1 MYGKRLALTLSVF
14 SILAACMVAF
24 GPDCL
29 EGSPGNVEITC
40 DHGTVVDA
48 STGQEYLG
56 GAFPGKLALRC
67 MPDAGF
73 EFVGWSVEGT
83 AQITQDGDTIA
94 VSSAEGAVRIT
105 AECRN
110 YSSSTSLTPVVDE
123 NDVLMPGEEMFMNWS
138 FKSADLYMSGG
149 TWLGMPSTPLI
160 VGDVVYVRAG
170 SYLYALDIDSGTVL
184 HAVKSE
190 GFGVDFYHYVS
201 YGNGVIFD
209 TTGYKAYDLEL
220 NYLYDIPK
228 NLRFVTYH
236 DGYFYGCTT
245 SSVHNNVTYYS
256 MFKTSLDVDSDL
268 VNGVK
273 TNLFEG
279 RDEFPL
285 FSQWGQYSAFIIR
298 DGWAFFLEGD
308 REARTVD
315 GYRGITAFNIET
327 EEHVTLDLTP
337 MIGGM
342 SWDDGWLTYDDG
354 YLYLTAYIA
363 GLFNGVGPGFENRND
378 AVCWVKFDFEKGCF
392 EAPHCKDI
400 ESPSHEKFKG
410 ITSGFVVK
418 DGHGYINAR
427 ALGTETQDGVDNTGT
442 RMISF
447 DIGEDGE
454 PIPVGSAASLMSH
467 GGIVLNTA
475 FGDVRYVYLIPYN
488 AKEQGVY
495 IFTDRLAGGKWTL
508 DEEPYRAMSDPARQT
523 FCSQGVRIGPDAQ
536 FVYYVDSGYL
546 DCYIPVDRFRLTAIM
561 AEDDNA
567 TAQVGYGGN
576 AKKILSEMYPGSFI
590 SGNRMV
596 IDGKTYTFLG
606 LNEVT
611 LAWEKIA
618 DIEKS
623 TYSGKTRSTRAITEA
638 YYRYVMLVA
647 DGSEAHTDNRS
658 NTGDMGWYVLSGGEY
673 QKRAVYLSETW
684 DEVVGKGAVYS
695 TTKPSAPAG
704 VFTISF
710 DSNGGSAVPSITQ
723 AAGSPVSAPSPPT
736 REGYSFS
743 GWDPS
748 LPSSMPVQDMT
759 IVARWTVNSY
769 TITFDPNGGSAVP
782 SITQAYGTAVKA
794 PADPVREGY
803 SFSGWS
809 PALPS
814 AMPAKDLSV
823 RATWTKLAPRLS
835 TISFDSNG
843 GSAVPSITQ
852 EAGSP
857 VKAPADPVREGYSFS
872 GWSPALPATMPD
884 RDVTV
889 TAVWTVNSYTI
900 SFDSNGGS
908 AVPSITQAYGT
919 AVSAPSD
926 PIREGHTFAGW
937 EPSLPATMP
946 AMDLLLKASWEKL
959 APKVFTITFD
969 SAGGSPVQ
977 SISLEVGATIR
988 APSEPVR
995 TGYTFSGWEPSLP
1008 QTMPDRDV
1016 KVVAKWDVNSY
1027 TITFDSAGGSQVP
1040 SMKLDYGS
1048 PVAAPSSPV
1057 REGYAFSGWS
1067 PSLPATMPAE
1077 DLLLTA
1083 RWTAKSFTIAFDS
1096 AGGTAVPSITQTYG
1110 SPVSAPPDP
1119 TREGHTFAGWEPA
1132 IPATMPDHD
1141 VTVTAGWSVNNY
1153 TISFDSKGGS
1163 PVSGITQAYGTP
1175 IRAPSN
1181 PTREGYAFAGWEP
1194 SLPATMPAGDLR
1206 LAAIWEARSYTITF
1220 DPDGGSAVP
1229 SITQAYGSAVEAP
1242 SDPVR
1247 EGYSFAGWEPSVPS
1261 TMPANDVVVVAQWT
1275 ANSYTISFDSNGGS
1289 PVPSITQ
1296 KYGAAVEAPSD
1307 PVREGHSFA
1316 GWEPSVPS
1324 TMPAGDLSVVARWTV
1339 NTYTIAFDP
1348 AGGSAVPSIVQ
1359 KYGAAVEAPSD
1370 PVREGHSFAGWEPSV
1385 PSTMPAGDLRVVAR
1399 WTVNTYTISFDSAGG
1414 SEVKSI
1420 TQAYG
1425 SDVKAPADPAREGY
1439 AFAGWEPSVPS
1450 TMPAGDLRVKA
1461 VWARLAP
1468 RMSTISF
1475 DPNGGSSVGSII
1487 QEAGT
1492 TVSVPA
1498 EPTRVG
1504 HTFAGWEPSVPSTM
1518 PAGDLR
1524 VVARWTVNTYTI
1536 SFDSYGGSEVKSIT
1550 QAYGTDVKAPSD
1562 PVREGHSFA
1571 GWEPSLPA
1579 TMPAGDISVTARW
1592 AVNTYTISF
1601 DSAGGSHVSGIAQA
1615 YGTPIRAPSDPTRE
1629 GYTFAGWEPS
1639 VPSTMPAGDL
1649 RVVALWTANTYT
1661 ITFDSD
1667 GGSEVHSIALD
1678 FGAGVVAPADPV
1690 KDGYIFVRWV
1700 PELPTTMPARD
1711 VEVKALWTKLAP
1723 RMSIISFDSTGGS
1736 PVSGI
1741 TQEAGSPVAAPP
1753 DPVKE
1758 GHTFAG
1764 WDPAVPAEMPAENVI
1779 LKAKWSVNSY
1789 TITFDPDGGSEV
1801 PSIILDYGADV
1812 GAPSDPVKDGYRF
1825 RGWEPSLPRTMPAMN
1840 VTAVAVWEAESYTI
1854 SFDTD
1859 GGSEVPSIVL
1869 EYGASV
1875 EVPAD
1880 PLRNGY
1886 SFVRWVPELPATM
1899 PARDMEVKAIW
1910 TKMAPRTSTI
1920 SFDSNGGNLVS
1931 SITQEVGSPVVA
1943 PPEPTKTGYTFAGWV
1958 PELPSEMPAGNV
1970 TVKATWRANSY
1981 TIHFDT
1987 DGGSAVPSITREYG
2001 SPVVAPPEPTRTGY
2015 TFAGWEPSLP
2025 ATMPARDLTLAAAW
2039 IRTAPSIH
2047 TITFDPAGGS
2057 AVPSIT
2063 KETGSAVA
2071 APPSPVKVGHTFA
2084 GWDPAL
2090 PSVMP
2095 DRNVTLVA
2103 RWAVNSYTITF
2114 NPAGGSAVPSITQ
2127 DYGTAVEAPMDPVR
2141 EGYTFAGWEPSLP
2154 ATMPASN
2161 MTLVARWDESASLDG
2176 LPGKITV
2183 AYTSIETVSLPS
2195 GASFR
2200 IADASVASA
2209 SMDGAFLAVTGL
2221 VEGSTD
2227 ITVSLGGSE
2236 RTVAVEVVPLTFVN
2250 DKGNTERHSCR
2261 SSPDGSGGSVV
2272 TIEDTETGASEY
2284 LSTRT
2289 VMEKDA
2295 SGRMVRET
2303 VSAMEMIDRDF
2314 ENLDEKGEPMSR
2326 NSESFMERNAEGN
2339 IVASTAKMR
2348 LYSSSRSG
2356 DGVISSTE
2364 IVSESDALSGRNV
2377 VTTTSLTSYASFEES
2392 RVKVDTYVGDRLES
2406 SEASMSVEPK
2416 VDGLS
2421 IDIDGKSATVALTG
2435 DEPMDIGQLVGVLA
2449 DIDGVL
2455 DVTVESHVPISGD
2468 AFKHIADAGGTLVL
2482 HSGGSWISVGEE
2494 ALRSM
2499 AGDGELEFSVSE
2511 AKDLKARQKEAAEGA
2526 KAFTMALSYGG
2537 SEVRDLGR
2545 FSAAIA
2551 CDVDVQEGKELKVW
2565 RIDGYGKKTY
2575 AEGVSYSDGLVSFES
2590 DHLPLFAVGYGT
2602 EEEPEPQGPS
2612 SGGGDLTVP
2621 LAVGAA
2627 IAIAAVLAALMLI
2640 RSRRGR
2646 SGG

>member
-1 MYGKRLALTLSVF
+1 MLS
-14 SILAACMVAF
+14 
-24 GPDCL
+24 
-29 EGSPGNVEITC
+29 
-40 DHGTVVDA
+40 H
-48 STGQEYLG
+48 
-56 GAFPGKLALRC
+56 
-67 MPDAGF
+67 
-73 EFVGWSVEGT
+73 
-83 AQITQDGDTIA
+83 
-94 VSSAEGAVRIT
+94 
-105 AECRN
+105 
-110 YSSSTSLTPVVDE
+110 
-123 NDVLMPGEEMFMNWS
+123 
-138 FKSADLYMSGG
+138 
-149 TWLGMPSTPLI
+149 
-160 VGDVVYVRAG
+160 
-170 SYLYALDIDSGTVL
+170 
-184 HAVKSE
+184 
-190 GFGVDFYHYVS
+190 
-201 YGNGVIFD
+201 
-209 TTGYKAYDLEL
+209 
-220 NYLYDIPK
+220 
-228 NLRFVTYH
+228 
-236 DGYFYGCTT
+236 
-245 SSVHNNVTYYS
+245 
-256 MFKTSLDVDSDL
+256 
-268 VNGVK
+268 
-273 TNLFEG
+273 
-279 RDEFPL
+279 
-285 FSQWGQYSAFIIR
+285 
-298 DGWAFFLEGD
+298 
-308 REARTVD
+308 
-315 GYRGITAFNIET
+315 
-327 EEHVTLDLTP
+327 
-337 MIGGM
+337 
-342 SWDDGWLTYDDG
+342 
-354 YLYLTAYIA
+354 
-363 GLFNGVGPGFENRND
+363 
-378 AVCWVKFDFEKGCF
+378 
-392 EAPHCKDI
+392 
-400 ESPSHEKFKG
+400 
-410 ITSGFVVK
+410 
-418 DGHGYINAR
+418 
-427 ALGTETQDGVDNTGT
+427 
-442 RMISF
+442 
-447 DIGEDGE
+447 
-454 PIPVGSAASLMSH
+454 
-467 GGIVLNTA
+467 
-475 FGDVRYVYLIPYN
+475 
-488 AKEQGVY
+488 
-495 IFTDRLAGGKWTL
+495 
-508 DEEPYRAMSDPARQT
+508 
-523 FCSQGVRIGPDAQ
+523 
-536 FVYYVDSGYL
+536 
-546 DCYIPVDRFRLTAIM
+546 
-561 AEDDNA
+561 
-567 TAQVGYGGN
+567 
-576 AKKILSEMYPGSFI
+576 
-590 SGNRMV
+590 
-596 IDGKTYTFLG
+596 
-606 LNEVT
+606 
-611 LAWEKIA
+611 
-618 DIEKS
+618 
-623 TYSGKTRSTRAITEA
+623 
-638 YYRYVMLVA
+638 
-647 DGSEAHTDNRS
+647 
-658 NTGDMGWYVLSGGEY
+658 
-673 QKRAVYLSETW
+673 
-684 DEVVGKGAVYS
+684 
-695 TTKPSAPAG
+695 
-704 VFTISF
+704 
-710 DSNGGSAVPSITQ
+710 
-723 AAGSPVSAPSPPT
+723 
-736 REGYSFS
+736 
-743 GWDPS
+743 
-748 LPSSMPVQDMT
+748 DMT
-759 IVARWTVNSY
+759 LVARWSVNMY
-769 TITFDPNGGSAVP
+769 TITFDSAGGSLVP
-782 SITQAYGTAVKA
+782 SMKLDYGSPVAA
-794 PADPVREGY
+794 PSSPVREGY
-803 SFSGWS
+803 AFSGWS
-809 PALPS
+809 
-814 AMPAKDLSV
+814 
-823 RATWTKLAPRLS
+823 
-835 TISFDSNG
+835 
-843 GSAVPSITQ
+843 
-852 EAGSP
+852 
-857 VKAPADPVREGYSFS
+857 
-872 GWSPALPATMPD
+872 
-884 RDVTV
+884 
-889 TAVWTVNSYTI
+889 
-900 SFDSNGGS
+900 
-908 AVPSITQAYGT
+908 
-919 AVSAPSD
+919 
-926 PIREGHTFAGW
+926 
-937 EPSLPATMP
+937 PSLPATMP

-1016 KVVAKWDVNSY
+1016 EVVAKWDVNSY

-1057 REGYAFSGWS
+1057 REGYVFSGWS

-1083 RWTAKSFTIAFDS
+1083 RWAAKSFTIAFDS
-1096 AGGTAVPSITQTYG
+1096 AGGTAVPSITQMYG

-1194 SLPATMPAGDLR
+1194 SLPATMLAGDLR
-1206 LAAIWEARSYTITF
+1206 LAARWEARIYTVTF
-1220 DPDGGSAVP
+1220 DPAGGSVVP
-1229 SITQAYGSAVEAP
+1229 SIVHAYGSAVEAP

-1324 TMPAGDLSVVARWTV
+1324 TMPAGDL
-1339 NTYTIAFDP
+1339 
-1348 AGGSAVPSIVQ
+1348 
-1359 KYGAAVEAPSD
+1359 
-1370 PVREGHSFAGWEPSV
+1370 
-1385 PSTMPAGDLRVVAR
+1385 RVVAR

-1425 SDVKAPADPAREGY
+1425 TDVKAPADPAREGY

-1461 VWARLAP
+1461 VWAKLAP

-1498 EPTRVG
+1498 EPTRAG

-1536 SFDSYGGSEVKSIT
+1536 SFDSDGGSEVKSIT

-1579 TMPAGDISVTARW
+1579 TMPAGDISVIARW

-1639 VPSTMPAGDL
+1639 VPSTMPAGNL
-1649 RVVALWTANTYT
+1649 SVVALWTVNTYT

-1678 FGAGVVAPADPV
+1678 FGAEVVAPADPV
-1690 KDGYIFVRWV
+1690 KDGYIFIRWV

-1723 RMSIISFDSTGGS
+1723 RMSTISFDSTGGS

-1825 RGWEPSLPRTMPAMN
+1825 RGWEPSLPRTMPAMD

-1859 GGSEVPSIVL
+1859 GGSVVPSIIL
-1869 EYGASV
+1869 EFGASV
-1875 EVPAD
+1875 EAPAD
-1880 PLRNGY
+1880 PQKDGY
-1886 SFVRWVPELPATM
+1886 AFVGWAPELPSTM
-1899 PARDMEVKAIW
+1899 PARDVGVKAVW
-1910 TKMAPRTSTI
+1910 TKLAPRMSTI
-1920 SFDSNGGNLVS
+1920 SFDPAGGSTVP
-1931 SITQEVGSPVVA
+1931 SITQEAGSPVVA
-1943 PPEPTKTGYTFAGWV
+1943 PPEPTRVGYAFAGWYPAV
-1958 PELPSEMPAGNV
+1958 PAEMPAENISL
-1970 TVKATWRANSY
+1970 KATWRANSY

-1987 DGGSAVPSITREYG
+1987 GGGSAVPSITQEYG
-2001 SPVVAPPEPTRTGY
+2001 TRVVPPSDPTRDGY
-2015 TFAGWEPSLP
+2015 EFAGWEPSLP

-2071 APPSPVKVGHTFA
+2071 APPSPVKTGHTFA

-2095 DRNVTLVA
+2095 DRDVTLVA

-2127 DYGTAVEAPMDPVR
+2127 DYGSAVKAPSEPVR
-2141 EGYTFAGWEPSLP
+2141 TGYTFSGWEPSLP

-2183 AYTSIETVSLPS
+2183 AYTSIETVALPS

-2295 SGRMVRET
+2295 SGRTVRET

-2326 NSESFMERNAEGN
+2326 NSESFTERDAEGN

-2421 IDIDGKSATVALTG
+2421 IGIDGKSATVALTG

-2499 AGDGELEFSVSE
+2499 AGGGELEFSVSE